1 MKDNKKMLQLFSIVA
16 LFLAVVGVSIGFA
29 ALSTSLQIS
38 GTAKVVPA
46 TWKVEFL
53 TPTFSNNSTD
63 AAEAAGVTPTVNATT
78 FSGYQIVLTKPGDK
92 GTYTVPVK
100 NNGSIPAK
108 VKTVT
113 LGSSLTYTGTG
124 DTKTADEAAVT
135 GKIIYD
141 VKWSTGDPI
150 TAETDTLAVG
160 ETKNIII
167 EVTYDSSATTLPT
180 NPVTI
185 GGRDLTIV
193 FEQA

>member
-63 AAEAAGVTPTVNATT
+63 AKEADGVTPTVNATT

-108 VKTVT
+108 ITSVS
-113 LGSSLTYTGTG
+113 LGSTLTYTGTG

-141 VKWSTGDPI
+141 VTWDDG
-150 TAETDTLAVG
+150 TAIATNDTLAVG
-160 ETKNIII
+160 ETKNIIV
-167 EVTYDSSATTLPT
+167 EVTYDSTATTLPT
-180 NPVTI
+180 NPVVI
-185 GGRDLTIV
+185 GGRDLTVV